1 MVNYHQ
7 LIQGPLLYFL
17 LLIPTP
23 VLIPLADLG
32 VHPVFSK
39 FLDVYISLNTYIYNY
54 VLMCFNVYKWYTF
67 TVS

>member
-39 FLDVYISLNTYIYNY
+39 FLDVYVSLNTYIYIYIYIKLCAY
-54 VLMCFNVYKWYTF
+54 VF
-67 TVS
+67 